1 MPSRVLVRDW
11 YCWHAWRLRLAGLL
25 TAAPCFMPVNTSTL
39 WWCKEC
45 PTVELLSSQEF
56 MFWWSGIKACG
67 GAINIEKLHTWFS
80 QEMITE
86 EVYVADTV
94 VIIVDIQPLSKYG
107 YFATTVELWYQR
119 SRTVVFVQRSAE
131 NVLSSCHMTHAG
143 LHVMCSLRARFLQN
157 IWFWATQTVH
167 HVFWHDL
174 EQDLKRECDQDYFWF
189 QVLVAIANANLIFGF
204 EDYQDV
210 FVMCSPCF
218 QTTAFSCC
226 FCRCSAFDIMRAWDD
241 ECIIWPQLVDHVWFN
256 IPGWHEPITSTFNHA
271 LRTTGF
277 CPCPK
282 YYILA
287 DFIVCSA
294 VARGLSLVLVCSLTG
309 KFIMCVCVQ
318 QL

>member
-1 MPSRVLVRDW
+1 MTSLIGRAAHSSAVL
-11 YCWHAWRLRLAGLL
+11 HASEH
-25 TAAPCFMPVNTSTL
+25 FDSL
-39 WWCKEC
+39 WWCKEF
-45 PTVELLSSQEF
+45 PTVELLIS
-56 MFWWSGIKACG
+56 KACG
-67 GAINIEKLHTWFS
+67 GAINMEQLHTWFS

-94 VIIVDIQPLSKYG
+94 VIIADIQPLSKYG

-167 HVFWHDL
+167 HVFWRDL

-189 QVLVAIANANLIFGF
+189 QVLVAIVNASLRLGF
-204 EDYQDV
+204 EDYQGVFLSVFTLFSNNGASHAV
-210 FVMCSPCF
+210 FVVAM
-218 QTTAFSCC
+218 QLTSCV
-226 FCRCSAFDIMRAWDD
+226 REMMSASFERRLLIMSSSM
-241 ECIIWPQLVDHVWFN
+241 PF
-256 IPGWHEPITSTFNHA
+256 GWHEPITSTFNHA

-277 CPCPK
+277 CPCLK
-282 YYILA
+282 YYILV

-294 VARGLSLVLVCSLTG
+294 PPEVWVWSFVCSFTG
-309 KFIMCVCVQ
+309 KFIMCDCVQ